1 MMLAD
6 KGYDSDD
13 VRAALLLKGVLP
25 VIPPKS
31 NRKETISCDFKAYKD
46 RNHVERL
53 FNKLKQARRIA
64 TRYDKTARSF
74 LSFLNLAASRLWL
87 KDYVDRT

>member
-1 MMLAD
+1 MLAD

-46 RNHVERL
+46 RKITSVNV
-53 FNKLKQARRIA
+53 
-64 TRYDKTARSF
+64 
-74 LSFLNLAASRLWL
+74 
-87 KDYVDRT
+87 V